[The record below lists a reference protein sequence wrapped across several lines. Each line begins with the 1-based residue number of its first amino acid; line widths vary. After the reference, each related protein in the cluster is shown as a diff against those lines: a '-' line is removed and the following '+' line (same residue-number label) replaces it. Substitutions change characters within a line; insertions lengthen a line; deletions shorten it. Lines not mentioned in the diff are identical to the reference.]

1 MRAWADK
8 NIAWDSHRRR
18 VLFAHGGI
26 DAAET
31 RSFTMKIYSG
41 CAFAVLSLFLG
52 AAPSMAQGV
61 TQSPPSPNSGQSM
74 PEPPNSLPEGART
87 LAPGTTGMQR
97 MGTIGTTRVQPDPE
111 TATRAPDPEAPSER

>member
-1 MRAWADK
+1 MK
-8 NIAWDSHRRR
+8 
-18 VLFAHGGI
+18 VL
-26 DAAET
+26 
-31 RSFTMKIYSG
+31 SG

-61 TQSPPSPNSGQSM
+61 TQSPASPNAGQSM

-97 MGTIGTTRVQPDPE
+97 MGTVGTTRVQPEPE
-111 TATRAPDPEAPSER
+111 ATGASNPEAPAPR

>member
-1 MRAWADK
+1 
-8 NIAWDSHRRR
+8 
-18 VLFAHGGI
+18 
-26 DAAET
+26 
-31 RSFTMKIYSG
+31 MKVFSG

-61 TQSPPSPNSGQSM
+61 TQSPPSPNAGQSM

-97 MGTIGTTRVQPDPE
+97 MGTVATTRVQPEAGTTDASKAE
-111 TATRAPDPEAPSER
+111 TRAPQ